1 MGLSL
6 DELAAGLAAGERPAL
21 ARALSLAERDAESA
35 ASLLS
40 RLENRLGR
48 AHVIGITGP
57 PGAGKS
63 TLVGVMLQR
72 FLQSGRRV
80 AVLAVDPSSPVTGGA
95 LLGDRFRIG
104 ESAPDERSFIRS
116 TATRGGLGGL
126 TAAARQMV
134 ALMDVAGFDLIMVET
149 VGTGQSEVDVAEL
162 ADSLLVVFPPGL
174 GDEMQA
180 IKAGILE
187 LADLLVV
194 TKSDTPAA
202 RQACQALQ
210 TAAPMWR
217 KAPPIHPVSAVSG
230 EGISGLVD
238 AILARIGTVPKFLRR
253 EVSPGQQMRASL
265 ADAFETLL
273 RELSRLLPFDPSS
286 ALSLTLPDAVAGS
299 PTDSLRVVCS
309 LRPGGDMFQLG
320 AAAGVMIGLAAGMAL
335 KCSVR
340 TLDLPGGLIELSI
353 ERASWHPAP
362 AVSVAREIPSGAASE
377 TSGAR

>member
-21 ARALSLAERDAESA
+21 ARALSLAERDSASA
-35 ASLLS
+35 AELLEGLAE
-40 RLENRLGR
+40 RVGR

-63 TLVGVMLQR
+63 TLVGVLARR

-104 ESAPDERSFIRS
+104 ESAADDRFFVRS
-116 TATRGGLGGL
+116 TATRGSLGGL
-126 TAAARQMV
+126 TRAARQMV
-134 ALMDVAGFDLIMVET
+134 DLMDAAGFELIMVET
-149 VGTGQSEVDVAEL
+149 VGTGQSEVDVAAI

-202 RQACQALQ
+202 LLACQALQ
-210 TAAPMWR
+210 TSAPMWR
-217 KAPPIHPVSAVSG
+217 NAPPIHPVSALSGDGIAALAEAVLGRAGTAAGSRRCKGRTAPRSG
-230 EGISGLVD
+230 E
-238 AILARIGTVPKFLRR
+238 ALAEAFDNLRR
-253 EVSPGQQMRASL
+253 EL
-265 ADAFETLL
+265 AT
-273 RELSRLLPFDPSS
+273 RLPFDVK
-286 ALSLTLPDAVAGS
+286 ALVSLQVIEGTAESRAGRMEI
-299 PTDSLRVVCS
+299 LCC
-309 LRPGGDMFQLG
+309 LRPDGEGFQLG
-320 AAAGVMIGLAAGMAL
+320 AVAGAMIGLAAGMGL
-335 KCSVR
+335 KCAVR
-340 TLDLPGGLIELSI
+340 NLDLPGGRMELLL
-353 ERASWHPAP
+353 ERST
-362 AVSVAREIPSGAASE
+362 IPTE
-377 TSGAR
+377 TGP